1 MPIYEYVCPQCN
13 VRFDRLQPTGTSH
26 AECPD
31 CGLPSKKALS
41 LFSAFVSTD
50 GATLQSPL
58 RGWVAVADAPAA
70 PVRAARPISSEILY
84 CP

>member
-13 VRFDRLQPTGTSH
+13 VRFDRLQPAGTSH

-50 GATLQSPL
+50 GDFAEP
-58 RGWVAVADAPAA
+58 VAGMGGCGGCAGGACACSAA
-70 PVRAARPISSEILY
+70 H
-84 CP
+84 

>member
-41 LFSAFVSTD
+41 LFSAFVSTGGD
-50 GATLQSPL
+50 FAEPVAGMGGCGGCASGACACS
-58 RGWVAVADAPAA
+58 AA
-70 PVRAARPISSEILY
+70 H
-84 CP
+84 